1 MTEVNAQDQCAAE
14 EWAVRMLD
22 DPGRHQHDLGEW
34 IAAKPGRGAL
44 YDRLMRDLDDAT
56 AAVRVA
62 PVRSHRPARMRSRKT
77 LLAVAFLC
85 ACLAIG
91 FSLRFTALQSAEP
104 LARPMVHLATK
115 VGELRRLTLADGSS
129 VILDTDTLL
138 TTDFSGQRRLLT
150 LKHGRARFSVAH
162 DRARPFVVQAGGGEI
177 VATGTVFDVAYRDAL
192 SVDLLQGRVVVRP
205 PNTSLGPHFSPPI
218 ALNSGQHIAFD
229 PGHRRP
235 PSVTATSVFETQW
248 VQGTKSLNDV
258 PIDAVIAEANRYA
271 TTPIELADSSLG
283 SREIFGDINIR
294 DSDAVAEGIAAY
306 LDLRIDRSQRGKV
319 VLRNK

>member
-1 MTEVNAQDQCAAE
+1 MTELNSQDQCAAE

-22 DPGRHQHDLGEW
+22 DPGRHQHDFGEW
-34 IAAKPGRGAL
+34 IAAKPGRGTL

-62 PVRSHRPARMRSRKT
+62 RVQSQRPVSMRARKT

-91 FSLRFTALQSAEP
+91 FSLRFTALQSAKP
-104 LARPMVHLATK
+104 LARPTLHLATK
-115 VGELRRLTLADGSS
+115 VGELRRVTLADGSS

-138 TTDFSGQRRLLT
+138 TTDFSGQRRLLN
-150 LKHGRARFSVAH
+150 LRHGRARFSVAH
-162 DRARPFVVQAGGGEI
+162 DKARPFVVHAGGGEI
-177 VATGTVFDVAYRDAL
+177 VATGTVFDVACREAL
-192 SVDLLQGRVVVRP
+192 SIDLLQGRVVVRP
-205 PNTSLGPHFSPPI
+205 PSTSLGPRSSPPI

-229 PGHRRP
+229 RGHRRP
-235 PSVTATSVFETQW
+235 PSVTATSVSETQW

-258 PIDAVIAEANRYA
+258 PINAIIAEANRYA
-271 TTPIELADSSLG
+271 IAHIELADPSLG
-283 SREIFGDINIR
+283 TREIFGDIDIR
-294 DSDAVAEGIAAY
+294 DSDAVAEGVAAY
-306 LDLRIDRSQRGKV
+306 LDLRIDRSQRGKI